1 MAQKSI
7 KTKLLQGTLEKSR
20 VKTFTPGEIGEPMF
34 NLYAGEQRIYNRIRE
49 HLHLHKAGKQV
60 DEIYLSIAALAIGH
74 LLHNA
79 EILSKDGAVMV
90 HPNGARQ
97 VSAEWTAFKQGFELF
112 IELSKTLGLDPKSRL
127 TLEYF
132 QDGSGDEED
141 EIAKLLKMN

>member
-34 NLYAGEQRIYNRIRE
+34 NLDAGEQRIYNRIRE

-60 DEIYLSIAALAIGH
+60 DEIYLSIAARAIGH

-97 VSAEWTAFKQGFELF
+97 VSAEWTAFKQSMDMFLE
-112 IELSKTLGLDPKSRL
+112 ISKSLGLDPGSRL
-127 TLEYF
+127 KLDYF
-132 QDGSGDEED
+132 RDSNQDED
-141 EIAKLLKMN
+141 DIIAKLLKMN

>member
-1 MAQKSI
+1 VSKEFTIASVN
-7 KTKLLQGTLEKSR
+7 TY
-20 VKTFTPGEIGEPMF
+20 TFTRLESKLMRF
-34 NLYAGEQRIYNRIRE
+34 T
-49 HLHLHKAGKQV
+49 
-60 DEIYLSIAALAIGH
+60 LSIATRAIGH

-112 IELSKTLGLDPKSRL
+112 LELSKTLGLDPKSRL

-132 QDGSGDEED
+132 QDGSGDEDD

>member
-34 NLYAGEQRIYNRIRE
+34 NLDAGEQRIYNRIRE

-60 DEIYLSIAALAIGH
+60 DEIYLSIAARAIGH

-79 EILSKDGAVMV
+79 EILSKDAADCPAHVCTDAGAVCSPESYGV
-90 HPNGARQ
+90 EESCRQ
-97 VSAEWTAFKQGFELF
+97 
-112 IELSKTLGLDPKSRL
+112 D
-127 TLEYF
+127 
-132 QDGSGDEED
+132 
-141 EIAKLLKMN
+141 

>member
-1 MAQKSI
+1 MRGARHRTGGRCMMTPWGQNLPLYRNI
-7 KTKLLQGTLEKSR
+7 
-20 VKTFTPGEIGEPMF
+20 TPGEIGEPMF
-34 NLYAGEQRIYNRIRE
+34 NLDAGEQRIYNRIRE

-60 DEIYLSIAALAIGH
+60 DEIYLSIAARAIGH

-112 IELSKTLGLDPKSRL
+112 LELS
-127 TLEYF
+127 
-132 QDGSGDEED
+132 
-141 EIAKLLKMN
+141 

>member
-1 MAQKSI
+1 
-7 KTKLLQGTLEKSR
+7 
-20 VKTFTPGEIGEPMF
+20 
-34 NLYAGEQRIYNRIRE
+34 
-49 HLHLHKAGKQV
+49 
-60 DEIYLSIAALAIGH
+60 
-74 LLHNA
+74 LHNA

-112 IELSKTLGLDPKSRL
+112 LELSKTLGLDPKSRL

-132 QDGSGDEED
+132 QDGSGDEDD

>member
-1 MAQKSI
+1 MQSKS
-7 KTKLLQGTLEKSR
+7 TKAKALQGTLQPSR
-20 VKTFTPGEIGEPMF
+20 VRTFTPGEIGEPMF
-34 NLYAGEQRIYNRIRE
+34 NLDAGELRIYNRIRE

-60 DEIYLSIAALAIGH
+60 DEIYLSIAARAIGH

-79 EILSKDGAVMV
+79 EILSKDGAVMI

-112 IELSKTLGLDPKSRL
+112 LELSKTLGLDPKSRL

-132 QDGSGDEED
+132 QDGSADDDDEL
-141 EIAKLLKMN
+141 AKLLKMN

>member
-1 MAQKSI
+1 MQSKSN
-7 KTKLLQGTLEKSR
+7 KAKALQGTLHPSR
-20 VKTFTPGEIGEPMF
+20 IKTYTPGEIGEPMF
-34 NLYAGEQRIYNRIRE
+34 KLDAGEQRIYNRIRE
-49 HLHLHKAGKQV
+49 HLHIHKAGKQV
-60 DEIYLSIAALAIGH
+60 DEIYLSIAARAIGH

-79 EILSKDGAVMV
+79 DLLSKDGAVMV

-112 IELSKTLGLDPKSRL
+112 LELSKTLGLDPKSRL

-132 QDGSGDEED
+132 SNGSQEEED